1 MTEDAAHSVNG
12 GGFCT
17 TACVLRV
24 GACDRLREIVHATT
38 CRVHTPSRG
47 DVRAAAVQEK
57 PRQALFLDEE
67 RTGAK
72 NITDRIWP
80 VVMARAL
87 KMRTQVSIPVS
98 TGVLMWINGDAR
110 TEKGRSVCGPRPP
123 NDCKEARAAVR
134 LRYRARDFCFDHTR
148 AVLS

>member
-1 MTEDAAHSVNG
+1 M
-12 GGFCT
+12 
-17 TACVLRV
+17 
-24 GACDRLREIVHATT
+24 
-38 CRVHTPSRG
+38 
-47 DVRAAAVQEK
+47 RAAAVQEK

-98 TGVLMWINGDAR
+98 NGVLMWINREAR
-110 TEKGRSVCGPRPP
+110 TEKGRRDVRPSAAERLKGSP
-123 NDCKEARAAVR
+123 ARQCAYAT
-134 LRYRARDFCFDHTR
+134 ARDLCFDHTR
-148 AVLS
+148 AALS

>member
-1 MTEDAAHSVNG
+1 M
-12 GGFCT
+12 
-17 TACVLRV
+17 
-24 GACDRLREIVHATT
+24 
-38 CRVHTPSRG
+38 
-47 DVRAAAVQEK
+47 RAAAVQEK

-98 TGVLMWINGDAR
+98 NGVLMWINREAR

-123 NDCKEARAAVR
+123 ND
-134 LRYRARDFCFDHTR
+134 
-148 AVLS
+148 

>member
-1 MTEDAAHSVNG
+1 MQDSHAHSG
-12 GGFCT
+12 
-17 TACVLRV
+17 
-24 GACDRLREIVHATT
+24 
-38 CRVHTPSRG
+38 G

-98 TGVLMWINGDAR
+98 NGVLMWINREAR
-110 TEKGRSVCGPRPP
+110 TEKGPSVVRPSAAERLKGSPARSSAYVT
-123 NDCKEARAAVR
+123 ARAISASTTPVR
-134 LRYRARDFCFDHTR
+134 FYRRPRCKDPLR
-148 AVLS
+148 SSG

>member
-1 MTEDAAHSVNG
+1 M
-12 GGFCT
+12 
-17 TACVLRV
+17 
-24 GACDRLREIVHATT
+24 
-38 CRVHTPSRG
+38 
-47 DVRAAAVQEK
+47 RAAAVQEK

-98 TGVLMWINGDAR
+98 NGVLMWINREAR
-110 TEKGRSVCGPRPP
+110 TEKGRRVVRPSAAERLKGSP
-123 NDCKEARAAVR
+123 ARHCAYATARAISASTTPVR
-134 LRYRARDFCFDHTR
+134 LYRRPRCEDPLR
-148 AVLS
+148 SSG